1 MGVEFLVDL
10 LIWHLCFRRLAW
22 NLPQVTRRVL
32 FKKSVAAFTMGLMLT
47 HAVNFL
53 PNCMSCRWPVH
64 CVAFTECLFDGKVM
78 INGENKCA
86 TVLSNRT
93 GYSEIVLQEMRSRT
107 QVEVSPEQLGCGR
120 QHVSCNGLYD
130 NPRGT

>member
-1 MGVEFLVDL
+1 M
-10 LIWHLCFRRLAW
+10 
-22 NLPQVTRRVL
+22 
-32 FKKSVAAFTMGLMLT
+32 SV
-47 HAVNFL
+47 
-53 PNCMSCRWPVH
+53 NCMSCRYPVH

-78 INGENKCA
+78 INGENKC
-86 TVLSNRT
+86 TTILSNET
-93 GYSEIVLQEMRSRT
+93 GYTEIVLQEMRSRT